1 MSAGQRDGVSHRE
14 RADAARNR
22 RAILAATE
30 ELLATHRPQDISME
44 LVAATAGVGKG
55 TVFHRFGNRMG
66 LMFALM
72 VERAQALEEAV
83 TTGPPPLGEG
93 APDRDRL
100 LAFLDAI
107 VEVVSRN
114 KNLMAELA
122 YPVAAQQHARERAAD
137 GLGKQPVYGFWHGH
151 ISALI
156 AAQRPGADA
165 DMIAHV
171 MLGALHSEPVLGQ
184 LAAGGPVRL
193 TSALRALACAVLDAP
208 PPGAPPSGAPPPGAA
223 LPGA

>member
-1 MSAGQRDGVSHRE
+1 MNAGQREGTGYRE

-22 RAILAATE
+22 RAILVATE

-44 LVAATAGVGKG
+44 QVAARAGVGKG

-72 VERAQALEEAV
+72 VERAQWLEEAV
-83 TTGPPPLGEG
+83 RAGPPPLGEG

-107 VEVVSRN
+107 IEVVSRN

-122 YPVAAQQHARERAAD
+122 YPAAAQQHARERAAGD
-137 GLGKQPVYGFWHGH
+137 RDKHPVYRFWHGH
-151 ISALI
+151 TSALL
-156 AAQRPGADA
+156 AAQRPDIDA
-165 DMIAHV
+165 DMVAHL
-171 MLGALHSEPVLGQ
+171 MLGSLHSEPVLGQ
-184 LAAGGPVRL
+184 LTTDGPARVAA
-193 TSALRALACAVLDAP
+193 SMRALACAVLDA
-208 PPGAPPSGAPPPGAA
+208 A
-223 LPGA
+223 

>member
-1 MSAGQRDGVSHRE
+1 MSAGQREGTGYRE

-22 RAILAATE
+22 RAILVATE

-44 LVAATAGVGKG
+44 QVAARAGVGKG

-72 VERAQALEEAV
+72 VERAQWLEEAV
-83 TTGPPPLGEG
+83 RAGPPPLGEG

-107 VEVVSRN
+107 IEVVSRN

-122 YPVAAQQHARERAAD
+122 YPVAAQQHARERAAGD
-137 GLGKQPVYGFWHGH
+137 RDKHPVYRFWHGH
-151 ISALI
+151 ISALL
-156 AAQRPGADA
+156 AAQRPDIDVG
-165 DMIAHV
+165 MTAHL
-171 MLGALHSEPVLGQ
+171 MLGSLHSEPVLGQ
-184 LAAGGPVRL
+184 LTTDGPARVAA
-193 TSALRALACAVLDAP
+193 SMRALACAVLDA
-208 PPGAPPSGAPPPGAA
+208 A
-223 LPGA
+223 